1 MDERLAQ
8 RARTPRYT
16 IAEAGPLV
24 GRPAAT
30 VRRWSV
36 GHRRRYND
44 ALKED
49 APLIVLDGDPSEGGM
64 VLSFLNLLELRVLSS
79 YRDEAA
85 LQAIR
90 RALDYAGKQLKEPR
104 PLISRRFHVHGG
116 ELFTKFA
123 ETKDGRQLLVN
134 ASRHGQTILQTL
146 IENSRAVTSDLD
158 YEKETAYR
166 WWYRSREEPIIVD
179 TRVAAG
185 HPITAE
191 TGVRIDAITSRSSSG
206 YTPEEIERDTGATT
220 QEVDSVLRLAA

>member
-24 GRPAAT
+24 GRPAET
-30 VRRWSV
+30 VRRWSL

-44 ALKED
+44 LPKED
-49 APLIVLDGDPSEGGM
+49 APLIAIDGDPGKSRT
-64 VLSFLNLLELRVLSS
+64 VLSFLNLLELRMLSS

-90 RALDYAGKQLKEPR
+90 RALDFAGTELKESR
-104 PLISRRFHVHGG
+104 PLLSRRFHVLGG

-123 ETKDGRQLLVN
+123 ETEDGRQLLLN
-134 ASRHGQTILQTL
+134 ASRHGQTTLATL
-146 IENSRAVTSDLD
+146 IESLAMTGDLD
-158 YEKETAYR
+158 YENETAYR
-166 WWYRSREEPIIVD
+166 WWYRTREEPIIVD

-185 HPITAE
+185 HPITSE
-191 TGVRIDAITSRSSSG
+191 TGVRVDAITSRSQSG
-206 YTPEEIERDTGATT
+206 YTAADIEQDTGATAH
-220 QEVDSVLRLAA
+220 EVESVLRLAA